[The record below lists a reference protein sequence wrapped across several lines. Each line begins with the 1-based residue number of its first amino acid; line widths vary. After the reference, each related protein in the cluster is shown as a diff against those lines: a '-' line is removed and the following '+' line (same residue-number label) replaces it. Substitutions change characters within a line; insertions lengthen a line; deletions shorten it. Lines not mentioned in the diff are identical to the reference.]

1 MGGALDEPDKPS
13 SLADLDRR
21 LKAVRERQRQADRPR
36 PSAVSS
42 RGMGAGFRIAVEIL
56 AALAVG
62 FGLGLVLDR
71 WLGTQPW
78 LLILGFFLGCG
89 AALANVMRTARQL
102 EAERRQEKAERERRG
117 PV

>member
-1 MGGALDEPDKPS
+1 LDEPDKPS

-21 LKAVRERQRQADRPR
+21 LKAVRERQERANRPR

-42 RGMGAGFRIAVEIL
+42 RGMNAGFRIAVEML
-56 AALAVG
+56 AALGVG

-78 LLILGFFLGCG
+78 FLLLGFFLGCG
-89 AALANVMRTARQL
+89 AALVNVMRTAKQL
-102 EAERRQEKAERERRG
+102 EAERRAEKAAREKAG
-117 PV
+117 QV